1 MHLFLR
7 AIGFA
12 EFDAEGEK
20 KLIESAAAQS
30 PENNLLMKK
39 NEYYGRAELLVPI
52 SDSTGICVYGA
63 LEDVRMAVLRHSD
76 LFIIIRCLW
85 GAAEVTMMSYR

>member
-7 AIGFA
+7 TLGFA

-39 NEYYGRAELLVPI
+39 NEYYGRAELLVQI
-52 SDSTGICVYGA
+52 CDSTGIY
-63 LEDVRMAVLRHSD
+63 
-76 LFIIIRCLW
+76 RCHDTDRNKSGRL
-85 GAAEVTMMSYR
+85 

>member
-1 MHLFLR
+1 MNGSMHLFLR

-39 NEYYGRAELLVPI
+39 NEYYGRAA
-52 SDSTGICVYGA
+52 GA
-63 LEDVRMAVLRHSD
+63 DKRQHGHMC
-76 LFIIIRCLW
+76 IW
-85 GAAEVTMMSYR
+85 GS